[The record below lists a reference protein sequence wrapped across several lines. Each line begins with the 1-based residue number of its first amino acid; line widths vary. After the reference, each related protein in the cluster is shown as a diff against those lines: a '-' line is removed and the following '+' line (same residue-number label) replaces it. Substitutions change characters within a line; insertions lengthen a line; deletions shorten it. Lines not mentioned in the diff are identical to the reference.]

1 MEFLE
6 YNDVSAEI
14 KGNMVPGRLKMT
26 DQNIIFKN
34 SKTGKVEQISANDIE
49 LVNFQKFI
57 GSWGLRVFLKNG
69 TLHRYGGFKEGEQ
82 EKVAKF
88 FKTNYNKDML
98 EKELSLKG
106 WNWGTA
112 KFNGAVLS
120 YNVGSNTAFEIPLHY
135 VSQCNTG
142 KNEVTLEFH
151 QNDDTPVSLMEM
163 RFHIPTSELAGDM
176 DAVEAFHQQVMNK
189 ASVISVSGD
198 AIAIFRE
205 LQCLTPR
212 GRYDIKVFQTF
223 FQLHGKT
230 FDYKIPMSTVLR
242 LFLLP
247 HKDTRQMFF
256 VVSLDPPIKQGQT
269 RYHYLVLLFGIEEET
284 SLELP
289 FTEEELKE
297 KYEGKISKELSG
309 PTYEVLAKI
318 MKVIINRRVTGP
330 GDFLGHHKTPAIA
343 CSYKAAAGYLYPLE
357 KGFIYVHKPPVH
369 IRFEEIASVNF
380 ARGGAS
386 STKSFDFEIE
396 LKQGSVHTFS
406 SIEKGEYDKLFD
418 YITMKK
424 LHVKNTG
431 KNDKALYDDD
441 FGDSDTEKEPDAY
454 LARVKA
460 EAKER
465 ESDDSDGSDESTD
478 EDFNP
483 DKAKESDVAE
493 EYDTNPSS
501 SEDSDASD
509 ASKGSKKEKEK
520 KQEKKPKKT
529 ITISEAPRKRKEKS
543 KKREKDANAPKR
555 PSTAFM
561 LWLNENRKKITDENP
576 GIKVT
581 EIAKKGGELWR
592 DLKDKSEWEEKASKA
607 KEEYNQAMKKYKDSG
622 AADEFKQKK
631 KQAEK
636 EEKSADKKSK
646 APAPKKAKANTS
658 AGSGSGK
665 FTSKEYVDDDDSSS
679 DSDAGKK
686 NKGSKESKKEKAKA
700 SSSEAEASSGSGDES
715 GSGTN
720 QRRRR
725 WRCSDDARSP
735 KLACSGNIASSSIH
749 FLSVLYVCSLVV
761 YEFKNNFKIFAI
773 RKKVKM
779 SDKPKRPMSAYMLW
793 LNSAREQIKADNPGL
808 KVTEIA
814 KKGGEIWRAMKDK
827 SEWEEKA
834 AQAKEQYT
842 KDLES
847 FNANGGGGEG
857 GGGGKKQAQKRGK
870 KAKKASPAKKK
881 KEESDEEDGDDD
893 DEESE

>member
-14 KGNMVPGRLKMT
+14 KGAMVPGRLKMT

-34 SKTGKVEQISANDIE
+34 SKTGKVEQISSNDIE
-49 LVNFQKFI
+49 LVNFQKFV
-57 GSWGLRVFLKNG
+57 GSWGLRIFMKNG
-69 TLHRYGGFKEGEQ
+69 TLHRYGGFREGEQ

-88 FKTNYNKDML
+88 FKSNYNKDML

-120 YNVGSNTAFEIPLHY
+120 FNVGSNTAFEIPLHY

-151 QNDDTPVSLMEM
+151 QNDDTPASLMEI

-297 KYEGKISKELSG
+297 KYEDKITKELSG

-396 LKQGSVHTFS
+396 LKSGSVHTFS

-418 YITMKK
+418 YITSKK

-465 ESDDSDGSDESTD
+465 DSDDSDDESTD

-501 SEDSDASD
+501 SEDSDASN
-509 ASKGSKKEKEK
+509 ASGAGDDKKEKK
-520 KQEKKPKKT
+520 KEKKPKKA
-529 ITISEAPRKRKEKS
+529 ITISEAPRKRKDKT
-543 KKREKDANAPKR
+543 KKEKDVNAPKR
-555 PSTAFM
+555 PATAFM
-561 LWLNENRKKITDENP
+561 LWLNENRKKITEENP

-592 DLKDKSEWEEKASKA
+592 DLKEKSEWEEKAGKA
-607 KEEYNQAMKKYKDSG
+607 KEEYNAAMKKYKDSG

-631 KQAEK
+631 KQAAK
-636 EEKSADKKSK
+636 EAKAAERKSK
-646 APAPKKAKANTS
+646 APAKKSKNTS

-665 FTSKEYVDDDDSSS
+665 FTSKEYIEDDDSSS
-679 DSDAGKK
+679 DSDSDKK
-686 NKGSKESKKEKAKA
+686 KKKDTKDSKDTKKEKAKA
-700 SSSEAEASSGSGDES
+700 KSSSESEAEASASGSGSGDS
-715 GSGTN
+715 GSG
-720 QRRRR
+720 
-725 WRCSDDARSP
+725 SD
-735 KLACSGNIASSSIH
+735 
-749 FLSVLYVCSLVV
+749 
-761 YEFKNNFKIFAI
+761 
-773 RKKVKM
+773 
-779 SDKPKRPMSAYMLW
+779 
-793 LNSAREQIKADNPGL
+793 
-808 KVTEIA
+808 
-814 KKGGEIWRAMKDK
+814 
-827 SEWEEKA
+827 
-834 AQAKEQYT
+834 
-842 KDLES
+842 
-847 FNANGGGGEG
+847 
-857 GGGGKKQAQKRGK
+857 
-870 KAKKASPAKKK
+870 
-881 KEESDEEDGDDD
+881 
-893 DEESE
+893 

>member
-6 YNDVSAEI
+6 YNDVTAEI
-14 KGNMVPGRLKMT
+14 KGTMVPGRLKMT
-26 DQNIIFKN
+26 DQSIVFKN
-34 SKTGKVEQISANDIE
+34 SKTGKVEQISANDID

-57 GSWGLRVFLKNG
+57 GSWGLRLFLKNG

-88 FKTNYNKDML
+88 FKSNYNKDML

-120 YNVGSNTAFEIPLHY
+120 FNVGSNTAFEIPLHY

-163 RFHIPTSELAGDM
+163 RFHIPTNELAGDM

-297 KYEGKISKELSG
+297 KYEGKITKELSG
-309 PTYEVLAKI
+309 PTYEVLTKI

-330 GDFLGHHKTPAIA
+330 GDFLGHHRTPAIA
-343 CSYKAAAGYLYPLE
+343 CSHKAAAGYLYPLD

-396 LKQGSVHTFS
+396 LKSGSIHTFS

-418 YITMKK
+418 YITSKK

-465 ESDDSDGSDESTD
+465 DSDDSDGSDESTD

-483 DKAKESDVAE
+483 DKARESDVAE

-501 SEDSDASD
+501 SEESDASG
-509 ASKGSKKEKEK
+509 ASGDSKKEKK
-520 KQEKKPKKT
+520 KEKKPKKT

-555 PSTAFM
+555 PATAFM
-561 LWLNENRKKITDENP
+561 LWLNENRKGIVDAHP

-636 EEKSADKKSK
+636 ERKAAD
-646 APAPKKAKANTS
+646 KKAKAPPSKKTKNTS
-658 AGSGSGK
+658 ASSSSGK
-665 FTSKEYVDDDDSSS
+665 FTSKEYIEDDDSSS
-679 DSDAGKK
+679 DSGSDKK
-686 NKGSKESKKEKAKA
+686 KKETKESKETKKDKPKAKN
-700 SSSEAEASSGSGDES
+700 SSSEASASETSGSG
-715 GSGTN
+715 
-720 QRRRR
+720 
-725 WRCSDDARSP
+725 SD
-735 KLACSGNIASSSIH
+735 
-749 FLSVLYVCSLVV
+749 
-761 YEFKNNFKIFAI
+761 
-773 RKKVKM
+773 
-779 SDKPKRPMSAYMLW
+779 SD
-793 LNSAREQIKADNPGL
+793 
-808 KVTEIA
+808 
-814 KKGGEIWRAMKDK
+814 
-827 SEWEEKA
+827 
-834 AQAKEQYT
+834 
-842 KDLES
+842 
-847 FNANGGGGEG
+847 
-857 GGGGKKQAQKRGK
+857 
-870 KAKKASPAKKK
+870 
-881 KEESDEEDGDDD
+881 
-893 DEESE
+893 

>member
-6 YNDVSAEI
+6 YNDVQAEI
-14 KGNMVPGRLKMT
+14 KGAMVPGRLKMT
-26 DQNIIFKN
+26 DQNIVFKN
-34 SKTGKVEQISANDIE
+34 SKTGKVEQIPANEIE

-88 FKTNYNKDML
+88 FKANYNKDML

-120 YNVGSNTAFEIPLHY
+120 FNVGSNTAFEIPLHY

-289 FTEEELKE
+289 FTEEELNE

-343 CSYKAAAGYLYPLE
+343 CSYKAAAGYLYP
-357 KGFIYVHKPPVH
+357 
-369 IRFEEIASVNF
+369 
-380 ARGGAS
+380 
-386 STKSFDFEIE
+386 SFDFEIE
-396 LKQGSVHTFS
+396 LKQGSIHTFS

-418 YITMKK
+418 YITSKK

-454 LARVKA
+454 LERVKA

-465 ESDDSDGSDESTD
+465 DSGDSDSDESTD

-493 EYDTNPSS
+493 EL
-501 SEDSDASD
+501 
-509 ASKGSKKEKEK
+509 
-520 KQEKKPKKT
+520 
-529 ITISEAPRKRKEKS
+529 SEAPRKRKEKS
-543 KKREKDANAPKR
+543 KKREKDVNAPKR
-555 PSTAFM
+555 PATAFM
-561 LWLNENRKKITDENP
+561 LWLNENRKSIVEQNP

-607 KEEYNQAMKKYKDSG
+607 KEEYNIAMKKYKDSG

-636 EEKSADKKSK
+636 ERKAAEKKSK
-646 APAPKKAKANTS
+646 APASKKAKTTS
-658 AGSGSGK
+658 NAGAGSGGK
-665 FTSKEYVDDDDSSS
+665 FTSKEYIEDDDSSS
-679 DSDAGKK
+679 DSDKEKDKK
-686 NKGSKESKKEKAKA
+686 KKDTKDTKESKKEKAKS
-700 SSSEAEASSGSGDES
+700 SSSEAEASSGGSGDES
-715 GSGTN
+715 GSG
-720 QRRRR
+720 
-725 WRCSDDARSP
+725 SD
-735 KLACSGNIASSSIH
+735 
-749 FLSVLYVCSLVV
+749 
-761 YEFKNNFKIFAI
+761 
-773 RKKVKM
+773 
-779 SDKPKRPMSAYMLW
+779 
-793 LNSAREQIKADNPGL
+793 
-808 KVTEIA
+808 
-814 KKGGEIWRAMKDK
+814 
-827 SEWEEKA
+827 
-834 AQAKEQYT
+834 
-842 KDLES
+842 
-847 FNANGGGGEG
+847 
-857 GGGGKKQAQKRGK
+857 
-870 KAKKASPAKKK
+870 
-881 KEESDEEDGDDD
+881 
-893 DEESE
+893 

>member
-6 YNDVSAEI
+6 YNDVQAEI
-14 KGNMVPGRLKMT
+14 KGAMVPGRLKMT
-26 DQNIIFKN
+26 DQNIVFKN
-34 SKTGKVEQISANDIE
+34 SKTGKVEQISANDID

-57 GSWGLRVFLKNG
+57 GSWGLRIFLKNG
-69 TLHRYGGFKEGEQ
+69 TLHRYGGFKDGEQ

-88 FKTNYNKDML
+88 FKANYHKDML

-120 YNVGSNTAFEIPLHY
+120 FNVGSNTAFEIPLHY

-176 DAVEAFHQQVMNK
+176 DAVDAFHQQVMNK

-297 KYEGKISKELSG
+297 KYEDKISKELSG
-309 PTYEVLAKI
+309 PTYEVLSKI
-318 MKVIINRRVTGP
+318 MKVIINRRVIGP
-330 GDFLGHHKTPAIA
+330 GDFKGHHKTPAIA

-396 LKQGSVHTFS
+396 LKSGSVHTFS
-406 SIEKGEYDKLFD
+406 SIEKGEYAKLFD
-418 YITMKK
+418 YITSKK

-454 LARVKA
+454 LERVKA

-465 ESDDSDGSDESTD
+465 DSDDSDGSDESTD

-501 SEDSDASD
+501 SEDSDASG
-509 ASKGSKKEKEK
+509 ASGASGDKKEKK
-520 KQEKKPKKT
+520 KEKKPKKT
-529 ITISEAPRKRKEKS
+529 ITVPDQPRKRKEKT
-543 KKREKDANAPKR
+543 KKREKDVNAPKR

-561 LWLNENRKKITDENP
+561 LWLNENRKNIVEENP

-592 DLKDKSEWEEKASKA
+592 DLKDKSEWEEKAAKA

-631 KQAEK
+631 KLAEK
-636 EEKSADKKSK
+636 ERKAAEKKTKPPPAKKSK
-646 APAPKKAKANTS
+646 AAA
-658 AGSGSGK
+658 AGPSPGK
-665 FTSKEYVDDDDSSS
+665 FTSKEFIEDDDSSS
-679 DSDAGKK
+679 DSDKEKEKK
-686 NKGSKESKKEKAKA
+686 QDKKPSKNTKESKESKKEKAKS
-700 SSSEAEASSGSGDES
+700 SSSEAASSGSADES
-715 GSGTN
+715 GSG
-720 QRRRR
+720 
-725 WRCSDDARSP
+725 SD
-735 KLACSGNIASSSIH
+735 
-749 FLSVLYVCSLVV
+749 
-761 YEFKNNFKIFAI
+761 
-773 RKKVKM
+773 
-779 SDKPKRPMSAYMLW
+779 
-793 LNSAREQIKADNPGL
+793 
-808 KVTEIA
+808 
-814 KKGGEIWRAMKDK
+814 
-827 SEWEEKA
+827 
-834 AQAKEQYT
+834 
-842 KDLES
+842 
-847 FNANGGGGEG
+847 
-857 GGGGKKQAQKRGK
+857 
-870 KAKKASPAKKK
+870 
-881 KEESDEEDGDDD
+881 
-893 DEESE
+893 

>member
-6 YNDVSAEI
+6 YNDVQAEI
-14 KGNMVPGRLKMT
+14 KGAMVPGRLKMT
-26 DQNIIFKN
+26 DQNIVFKN
-34 SKTGKVEQISANDIE
+34 SKTGKVEQIPANEIE

-69 TLHRYGGFKEGEQ
+69 TLHRYGGFKDGEQ

-88 FKTNYNKDML
+88 FKTNYHKDML

-120 YNVGSNTAFEIPLHY
+120 FNVGSNTAFEIPLHY

-163 RFHIPTSELAGDM
+163 RFHIPTSEVGGDM

-396 LKQGSVHTFS
+396 LKSGSIHTFS

-418 YITMKK
+418 YITSKK

-454 LARVKA
+454 LERVKA

-465 ESDDSDGSDESTD
+465 DSADSDDDESTD

-483 DKAKESDVAE
+483 DKANQSDVAE

-501 SEDSDASD
+501 SEDSDASA
-509 ASKGSKKEKEK
+509 ASDESKKEKK
-520 KQEKKPKKT
+520 KEKKPKKA

-555 PSTAFM
+555 PATAFM
-561 LWLNENRKKITDENP
+561 LWLNENRKSIVEENP

-592 DLKDKSEWEEKASKA
+592 ELKDKSEWEEKAAKS
-607 KEEYNQAMKKYKDSG
+607 KEEYNIAMKKYKDSG

-636 EEKSADKKSK
+636 EKKAAEKKSK
-646 APAPKKAKANTS
+646 APTAASKKAKNNS
-658 AGSGSGK
+658 GAGSGGK
-665 FTSKEYVDDDDSSS
+665 FTSKEYIEDDDSSS
-679 DSDAGKK
+679 DSDNDKKDKKKKDGKDT
-686 NKGSKESKKEKAKA
+686 KESKKEKAKS
-700 SSSEAEASSGSGDES
+700 SSSEAEASSGGSGDDS
-715 GSGTN
+715 GSG
-720 QRRRR
+720 
-725 WRCSDDARSP
+725 SD
-735 KLACSGNIASSSIH
+735 
-749 FLSVLYVCSLVV
+749 
-761 YEFKNNFKIFAI
+761 
-773 RKKVKM
+773 
-779 SDKPKRPMSAYMLW
+779 
-793 LNSAREQIKADNPGL
+793 
-808 KVTEIA
+808 
-814 KKGGEIWRAMKDK
+814 
-827 SEWEEKA
+827 
-834 AQAKEQYT
+834 
-842 KDLES
+842 
-847 FNANGGGGEG
+847 
-857 GGGGKKQAQKRGK
+857 
-870 KAKKASPAKKK
+870 
-881 KEESDEEDGDDD
+881 
-893 DEESE
+893 

>member
-14 KGNMVPGRLKMT
+14 KGTMVPGRLKMT
-26 DQNIIFKN
+26 DQNIVFKN
-34 SKTGKVEQISANDIE
+34 SKTGKVEQISSNDID
-49 LVNFQKFI
+49 LVNFQKFV
-57 GSWGLRVFLKNG
+57 GSWGLRIFMKNG
-69 TLHRYGGFKEGEQ
+69 TLHRYGGFKDGEQ

-88 FKTNYNKDML
+88 FKSNYNKDML

-112 KFNGAVLS
+112 KFNGALLS
-120 YNVGSNTAFEIPLHY
+120 FNVGSNTAFEIPLHY

-163 RFHIPTSELAGDM
+163 RFHIPTNELAGDM

-269 RYHYLVLLFGIEEET
+269 RYHYLVLLFGVEEET
-284 SLELP
+284 SVELP
-289 FTEEELKE
+289 FTEAELKD
-297 KYEGKISKELSG
+297 KYDGKISKELSG

-396 LKQGSVHTFS
+396 LKSGSIHTFS
-406 SIEKGEYDKLFD
+406 SIEKGEYDKLFN
-418 YITMKK
+418 YITAKK

-454 LARVKA
+454 LERVKA

-465 ESDDSDGSDESTD
+465 ESDSDGSDESTD

-501 SEDSDASD
+501 SEDSDASE
-509 ASKGSKKEKEK
+509 ASKGSGKEKKKKEKK
-520 KQEKKPKKT
+520 HKSAKT
-529 ITISEAPRKRKEKS
+529 VSEAPRKRKEKT
-543 KKREKDANAPKR
+543 KKVKDANAPKR
-555 PSTAFM
+555 PATAFM
-561 LWLNENRKKITDENP
+561 LWMNENRKKIIDENP

-581 EIAKKGGELWR
+581 DVAKKAGELWR
-592 DLKDKSEWEEKASKA
+592 D
-607 KEEYNQAMKKYKDSG
+607 MK
-622 AADEFKQKK
+622 
-631 KQAEK
+631 
-636 EEKSADKKSK
+636 
-646 APAPKKAKANTS
+646 N
-658 AGSGSGK
+658 
-665 FTSKEYVDDDDSSS
+665 
-679 DSDAGKK
+679 
-686 NKGSKESKKEKAKA
+686 
-700 SSSEAEASSGSGDES
+700 
-715 GSGTN
+715 
-720 QRRRR
+720 
-725 WRCSDDARSP
+725 
-735 KLACSGNIASSSIH
+735 
-749 FLSVLYVCSLVV
+749 
-761 YEFKNNFKIFAI
+761 
-773 RKKVKM
+773 
-779 SDKPKRPMSAYMLW
+779 
-793 LNSAREQIKADNPGL
+793 
-808 KVTEIA
+808 
-814 KKGGEIWRAMKDK
+814 K

-834 AQAKEQYT
+834 AKSKEEY
-842 KDLES
+842 
-847 FNANGGGGEG
+847 NAAM
-857 GGGGKKQAQKRGK
+857 KKYQDSGAAAEF
-870 KAKKASPAKKK
+870 KAKKRQVERERKATEKKNRSPAKKPKNTSNAGSGSHFKSKEYIEDDSSSSGSEKEDKKKGKETKAVK
-881 KEESDEEDGDDD
+881 KEKAKSSGSSSEADASDSGSGSGSGSD
-893 DEESE
+893 